1 MRQRG
6 YLVGIDLGTS
16 GVRAVVLDSTGQ
28 LKGIGAQEYPIN
40 TPHPGWAEQDPDQ
53 WIAAATQAVRQALT
67 QADIPSSHLAGL
79 GLSGQMHTT
88 VCLDRDG
95 RVLRPAIVWAD
106 QRSEPQVARV
116 YQQVGREHLAAW
128 TANPLATG
136 FTLANLL
143 WLRDHEPEVYARIA
157 HVLLPK
163 DYLRYYLTGCIASEV
178 TDAAGTS
185 ILDVVHR
192 TWNREL
198 LAALQLDGAWLPA
211 VHESAEVAGTVRA
224 EAAAATG
231 LPEGL
236 PVVYGGSDQSMQAI
250 GHGIIRRGLLSCSI
264 GTGGQLL
271 APVDTPLYDPQL
283 RLHTYCHALPGW
295 WFVMAATLSAG
306 LSLNWW
312 RHKVLGAESYAAL
325 ADAAQQVPIGAD
337 GLFFLPHL
345 VGERTPHMDP
355 AARGA
360 FIGLALSHTRAHLTR
375 ALMEGV
381 VFSLRAGL
389 ELMLGLEIS
398 VDRVVASGGGTRHPL
413 WLRLQADIFNR
424 AIYQTQVEEAAAY
437 GAALLAGVGVGI
449 YQDVADA
456 CARTVRWHEQVIQ
469 PDPANAARYQQL
481 FERYQRLYPALR
493 AEFSGWATM
502 KPL

>member
-1 MRQRG
+1 MSHQV

-16 GVRAVVLDSTGQ
+16 GARAVVVDCVGQ

-40 TPHPGWAEQDPDQ
+40 TPQPGWAEQDPAD
-53 WIAAATQAVRQALT
+53 WVSAAVRAVRQALA
-67 QADIPSSHLAGL
+67 QADIPIAHIAGL

-88 VCLDRDG
+88 VCLDQEG

-106 QRSEPQVARV
+106 QRTQQQVERV
-116 YQQVGREHLAAW
+116 YQQIGRERLAMW
-128 TANPLATG
+128 TANPLAAG

-143 WLRDHEPEVYARIA
+143 WLRDHEPESFA
-157 HVLLPK
+157 HTAQVLLPK
-163 DYLRYYLTGCIASEV
+163 DYLRYYLTGRIATEV

-185 ILDVVHR
+185 MFDVAHR

-198 LAALQLDGAWLPA
+198 LAALDLDGRWLPV
-211 VHESAEVAGTVRA
+211 VHESAEVAGAVSA
-224 EAAAATG
+224 EAATATG

-236 PVVYGGSDQSMQAI
+236 PVVLGGSDQSMQAI
-250 GHGIIRRGLLSCSI
+250 GHGIIQPRLLSCSI

-271 APVDTPLYDPQL
+271 SPVDVPVYDPQL
-283 RLHTYCHALPGW
+283 RLHTYCHALPQL

-312 RHKVLGAESYAAL
+312 RHKVLGAESYTSL
-325 ADAAQQVPIGAD
+325 ADAAQEVSPGAD

-360 FIGLALSHTRAHLTR
+360 FVGLTLRHTRAHLTR
-375 ALMEGV
+375 ALKEGV

-389 ELMLGLEIS
+389 ELMLELGIRVE
-398 VDRVVASGGGTRHPL
+398 RVVASGGGTRHPL

-424 AIYQTQVEEAAAY
+424 AVYLTHAEEAAAT

-449 YQDVADA
+449 YRDVADA
-456 CARTVRWHEQVIQ
+456 CARCVRWQDQVIE
-469 PDPANAARYQQL
+469 PDALSAARYHEL

-493 AEFSGWATM
+493 AEFRG
-502 KPL
+502 

>member
-1 MRQRG
+1 MSQSV

-16 GVRAVVLDSTGQ
+16 GVRAVVLDSRGQ
-28 LKGIGAQEYPIN
+28 LKGVGAQEYPIN
-40 TPHPGWAEQDPDQ
+40 TPRPGWAEQDPAE
-53 WIAAATQAVRQALT
+53 WVTAATQAVRQALA
-67 QADIPSSHLAGL
+67 QADIPSSQISGL
-79 GLSGQMHTT
+79 GLSGQMHTA

-106 QRSEPQVARV
+106 QRSQVQVAEI
-116 YQQVGREHLAAW
+116 YQKLGRERLAAW

-136 FTLANLL
+136 FTLASLL
-143 WLRDHEPEVYARIA
+143 WLRQHESDTYRRVA

-163 DYLRYYLTGCIASEV
+163 DYLRYYLTGEIATEV
-178 TDAAGTS
+178 TDAAATS
-185 ILDVVHR
+185 MLDVTRR

-198 LAALQLDGAWLPA
+198 LNALELDGSWLPPL
-211 VHESAEVAGTVRA
+211 HESAELAGQLRPEV
-224 EAAAATG
+224 AAATG
-231 LPEGL
+231 LPQGL
-236 PVVYGGSDQSMQAI
+236 PVVYGGGDQPMQAI
-250 GHGIIRRGLLSCSI
+250 GHGIIQRGLLSCTI

-271 APVDTPLYDPQL
+271 TPIDAPVYDAML

-312 RHKVLGAESYAAL
+312 RHKVLGAASYTSL
-325 ADAAQQVPIGAD
+325 ADAAQQVPAGAD

-360 FIGLALSHTRAHLTR
+360 FVGLTLRHTRAHLTR

-389 ELMLGLEIS
+389 ELMLGLGIS
-398 VDRVVASGGGTRHPL
+398 VDQVVASGGGTRHPL

-424 AIYQTQVEEAAAY
+424 PIYQTEVDEAAAH

-449 YQDVADA
+449 YRDVADA
-456 CARTVRWHEQVIQ
+456 CARCVRWQEQVIQ
-469 PDPANAARYQQL
+469 PNASNAARYQEL

-493 AEFSGWATM
+493 AEFWG
-502 KPL
+502 